1 MRWTKFTAPARQIN
15 PRITRAVYSEF
26 FSIKTLYFALILVLN
41 YSLMFLLCTI
51 VIFSIT
57 PFVFCRFCT
66 PLKPILGAAP
76 QTRLSFFIAKKTLR
90 AAPCRPHPG
99 GGLCKKASTPGRR
112 PQDKFIFIR
121 AFYNLFYQGLHPL
134 PALLFFIAKK
144 VSKKASPPGSHKIY
158 FYTGILQLPTVGQ
171 VKCLYNSVKNKFYRR
186 LQRGALNCNG
196 TAKDKSEQQRQKLGG
211 KKRFVLCRP
220 C

>member
-1 MRWTKFTAPARQIN
+1 MRLIKFTAPARQIN

-26 FSIKTLYFALILVLN
+26 FSIKTLYLALILVLN
-41 YSLMFLLCTI
+41 QSLMFLLCAI

-134 PALLFFIAKK
+134 PALLFYIAKK
-144 VSKKASPPGSHKIY
+144 VSKIASPLGTYKTYFEPGV
-158 FYTGILQLPTVGQ
+158 LQPFTLGAAPQT
-171 VKCLYNSVKNKFYRR
+171 R
-186 LQRGALNCNG
+186 L
-196 TAKDKSEQQRQKLGG
+196 TFFIAKK
-211 KKRFVLCRP
+211 
-220 C
+220 